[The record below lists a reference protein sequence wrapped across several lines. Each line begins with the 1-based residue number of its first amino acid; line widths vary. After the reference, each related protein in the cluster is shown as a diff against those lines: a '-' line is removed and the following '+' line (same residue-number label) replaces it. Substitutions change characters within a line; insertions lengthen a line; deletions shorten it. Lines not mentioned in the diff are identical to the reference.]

1 MKAGAIFDMDGLL
14 FDTEILY
21 NKEWKKVADEN
32 GLILEEKML
41 DEIRGTGG
49 TVMYETINR
58 YWPNIDAERLRKQI
72 FENTKE
78 ILSKNVPVKCGVL
91 ELLRYL
97 KENGVKTA
105 VASSSPMESIQ
116 NNLKVSGLESYF
128 DTIVSGEQVLH
139 GKPAPDIF
147 LLAAEKLSL
156 SPKECYVFE
165 DGPNGI
171 YAGVRAGC
179 ATIMIPDLISPTE
192 ELHEITVGIYKSL
205 KEVLDAIEAG
215 EC

>member
-14 FDTEILY
+14 FDTEVLY

-58 YWPNIDAERLRKQI
+58 YWPKIDAAELRKQI

-78 ILSKNVPVKCGVL
+78 ILSKNVPIKCGAL

-97 KENGVKTA
+97 KDQGVRTA
-105 VASSSPMESIQ
+105 VASSSPLESIQ

-128 DTIVSGEQVLH
+128 DVIVSGEQVAH

-147 LLAAEKLSL
+147 LMAAEKLNL
-156 SPKECYVFE
+156 RPEECYVFE

-171 YAGVRAGC
+171 YAGVKAGC

-192 ELHEITVGIYKSL
+192 ELYGITVGIYKSL
-205 KEVLDAIEAG
+205 KEALDAIESG